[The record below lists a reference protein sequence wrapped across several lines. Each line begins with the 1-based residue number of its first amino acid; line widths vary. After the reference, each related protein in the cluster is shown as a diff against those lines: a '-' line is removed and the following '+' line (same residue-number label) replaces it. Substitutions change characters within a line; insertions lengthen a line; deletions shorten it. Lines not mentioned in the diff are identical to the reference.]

1 MYEPVDQQISL
12 DVGQRGSRSLYAAA
26 RGDEPQSKTA
36 SEALLE
42 ALEPGKPVVLTTGFP
57 VGPEAT
63 PETDGPLGTAVLAET
78 LAALGADPWIVV
90 DERTRP
96 VLDALL
102 AVLDGSSQLRTLPAA
117 SDGTALLEP
126 EPAAVLAV
134 ETPGRTADGSYRNMT
149 GEDISTQVSPRDAL
163 FEQAAEAGILT
174 VGIGDGGNEI
184 GMGAISGAVADHIT
198 HGETI
203 SCVTSVDEL
212 VVAGVSNWGAY
223 GLVCGLSLA
232 TGQQLLHTGE
242 TERRL
247 LAAAVEAG
255 AIDGVTGEPT
265 ESVDGI
271 PAAVHAHVVDILRYY
286 ASQNDDARPTF
297 SGYRNAT
304 NE

>member
-1 MYEPVDQQISL
+1 MASLYEVVDRQISL
-12 DVGQRGSRSLYAAA
+12 DIGQRGSQSLYAAA
-26 RGDEPQSKTA
+26 RA
-36 SEALLE
+36 SEPLCKSAAEGLVDALDS
-42 ALEPGKPVVLTTGFP
+42 GQQVVLTTGFP
-57 VGPEAT
+57 VGPTAS

-78 LAALGADPWIVV
+78 LAALGADTRIVV

-96 VLDALL
+96 VVASLL
-102 AVLDGSSQLRTLPAA
+102 AVLDGSSQLQTLPADG
-117 SDGTALLEP
+117 DGTALLEP
-126 EPAAVLAV
+126 EPAALIAV

-149 GEDISTQVSPRDAL
+149 GEDISAQVRPRDAP
-163 FEQAAEAGILT
+163 FEQAATDGILT

-184 GMGAISGAVADHIT
+184 GMGSISEAVADHIK

-203 SCVTSVDEL
+203 GAVTPVDEL

-223 GLVCGLSLA
+223 GVVCGLSLA

-255 AIDGVTGEPT
+255 AVDGVTGEPT

-271 PAAVHAHVVDILRYY
+271 PAEVHAHVVDILRYY
-286 ASQNDDARPTF
+286 TTQHSD
-297 SGYRNAT
+297 S
-304 NE
+304 